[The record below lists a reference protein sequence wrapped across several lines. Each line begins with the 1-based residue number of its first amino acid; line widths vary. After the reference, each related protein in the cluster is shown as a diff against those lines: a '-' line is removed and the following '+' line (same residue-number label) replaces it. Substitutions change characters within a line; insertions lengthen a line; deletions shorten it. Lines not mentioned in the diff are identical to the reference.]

1 MSMFRMLLWLAGPLV
16 AYVVFS
22 VLLEVAAATARGG
35 VTP

>member
-1 MSMFRMLLWLAGPLV
+1 MFRMLIWLAGPLV

-22 VLLEVAAATARGG
+22 VLLELAAASTQAG